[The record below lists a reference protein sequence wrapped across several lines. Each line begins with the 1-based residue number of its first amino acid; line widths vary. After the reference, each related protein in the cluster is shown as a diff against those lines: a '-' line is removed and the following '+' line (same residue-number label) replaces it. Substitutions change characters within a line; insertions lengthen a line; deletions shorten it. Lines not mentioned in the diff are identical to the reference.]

1 MIFFDK
7 GRGSLNPYLDFI
19 SGEFKKV
26 NKLMNP
32 NRKKKILFLASGRG
46 SNFQAVL
53 RNLESGSIQGTPIG
67 LISDKIDAPAIE
79 FAQSKGIPCF
89 PIPFSREDKEGFH
102 LKILQKTQELGPD
115 LILTCGYMRILQK
128 DFIQAFP
135 GKIINIHPSLLPAFP
150 GIHSQKQAFDYG
162 VQITGCTVHF
172 VDEGVDTGPIILQEI
187 VKIEPHMTEKDLTDA
202 ILAKEHKILS
212 EAVSLF
218 CEDRLLIQGRK
229 VVIRDIN

>member
-1 MIFFDK
+1 
-7 GRGSLNPYLDFI
+7 
-19 SGEFKKV
+19 
-26 NKLMNP
+26 MNQK
-32 NRKKKILFLASGRG
+32 RKKKILFLASGRG

-53 RNLESGSIQGTPIG
+53 KNWEEGRIFGEPIG
-67 LISDKIDAPAIE
+67 LISDKPDAPALD
-79 FAQSKGIPCF
+79 FAKKKGIPGF
-89 PIPFSREDKEGFH
+89 SVPFSKEDREGFH
-102 LKILQKTQELGPD
+102 SKILETARNLNPD
-115 LILTCGYMRILQK
+115 LVLTCGYMRILRS
-128 DFIQAFP
+128 DFIQTF
-135 GKIINIHPSLLPAFP
+135 KNRIINIHPSLLPAFP

-162 VQITGCTVHF
+162 VRYSGCTVHF

-187 VKIEPHMTEKDLTDA
+187 VKIEPSMTEKDLTEA